1 MFSSN
6 ISLRIQSVSIE
17 GSETFFDAIHVDSN
31 GKSFTFKGIMS
42 RAMNLEVGRN
52 YLAINAVPRNYDGD
66 AHCKHLYFDPRSM
79 LIECGNESVN
89 NVLIIGRTVKPSNKT
104 SGIKNGKAWNLSKF
118 EFVSNSNYYDKD
130 YVDTKTKKVGGNP
143 PFYLQCEYW
152 NNFSQ
157 MPQGNQYIVS
167 GELISKE
174 STDGKEY
181 FNIRVSNMGF
191 GAKSQSNAEVNQA
204 A

>member
-17 GSETFFDAIHVDSN
+17 GAETFFDAIHVDSN

-52 YLAINAVPRNYDGD
+52 YLAINAVPKNYDGD
-66 AHCKHLYFDPRSM
+66 SHCKHLYFDPRSM
-79 LIECGNESVN
+79 LVECGNESVN
-89 NVLIIGRTVKPSNKT
+89 NVLIVGRTTEQSKQSN
-104 SGIKNGKAWNLSKF
+104 GIKNEKAWYLNKF
-118 EFVSNSNYYDKD
+118 NIISNSNYYDAGLANKD
-130 YVDTKTKKVGGNP
+130 STTGGKAA
-143 PFYLQCEYW
+143 FSLLCEYW
-152 NNFSQ
+152 NKFPV

-167 GELISKE
+167 GQLISSA

-181 FNIRVSNMGF
+181 FNVRVSDMGF
-191 GAKSQSNAEVNQA
+191 GAESNKNASTRKA